1 MGVAP
6 STNQLPVRDAIA
18 YREQLAALLPRGRA
32 WPRYED
38 STLMR
43 LLHAE
48 ADELARVDGRAS
60 DLFEEVD
67 VRTALE
73 LLGDWERVAGLPD
86 ACTPA
91 PDSIA
96 ERRAAL
102 LSRITGQGG
111 QAPAYFVELA
121 ASIGYAITIDEFR
134 PFRAGMRCGERLYD
148 EAWAHVWRV
157 NVQPAAIDTGTGVS
171 VRYFRAGQSRAGER
185 LVGYGSLDLE
195 CLIMRARP
203 AHTNVLFAYDIEP
216 EPLAWFDFTEE

>member
-6 STNQLPVRDAIA
+6 STNQLPARDDIA
-18 YREQLAALLPRGRA
+18 YREQLGALMPRGRA
-32 WPRYED
+32 WPRHED

-48 ADELARVDGRAS
+48 ADELARIDGRAS

-67 VRTALE
+67 VRTTLE

-96 ERRAAL
+96 ERQAAL
-102 LSRITGQGG
+102 LARITGIGG
-111 QAPAYFVELA
+111 QTPAYFVELA
-121 ASIGYAITIDEFR
+121 ASIGYAVTIDEFR
-134 PFRAGMRCGERLYD
+134 PFRAGMLAGSRCYD

-157 NVQPAAIDTGTGVS
+157 NVLPAAIDTGLGVT

-195 CLIMRARP
+195 CLINRAKP
-203 AHTNVLFAYDIEP
+203 AQTIVLFAYDIEP
-216 EPLAWFDFTEE
+216 EPIAWFDFTEE

>member
-1 MGVAP
+1 MKAP
-6 STNQLPVRDAIA
+6 STNQLPARDDIA
-18 YREQLAALLPRGRA
+18 YREMLAALLPRGRA
-32 WPRYED
+32 WPRD
-38 STLMR
+38 PHSVNMR
-43 LLHAE
+43 LLHSE
-48 ADELARVDGRAS
+48 ADELARIDARAS
-60 DLFEEVD
+60 DLLEESD
-67 VRTALE
+67 PGTALE

-102 LSRITGQGG
+102 IARLTGQGG
-111 QAPAYFVELA
+111 QTPAYFVELA
-121 ASIGYAITIDEFR
+121 ASIGYVITIDEFR

-148 EAWAHVWRV
+148 TAWAHAWRV
-157 NVQPAAIDTGTGVS
+157 NVQPAAVDTGSGVS

-195 CLIMRARP
+195 CLITRARP
-203 AHTNVLFAYDIEP
+203 AHTIVLFAYDIEP